1 MLTVLKKYFVGD
13 AHNNRAPEVK
23 LRDKILIATCVL
35 MLEVAK
41 SDDDFA
47 ASEMETIHRILET
60 ELEIS
65 KEDIS
70 EMLKIAEKDREN
82 SVDIFEYTRL
92 INHHFSR
99 SEKLQMVERFWK
111 IIFAD
116 GNFDQFEDYM
126 VHKLADLL
134 RLTHEELIAAKLKV
148 KPSYITNR

>member
-1 MLTVLKKYFVGD
+1 MLTVLKKYFIGD
-13 AHNNRAPEVK
+13 AQNDRTPEVK

-41 SDDDFA
+41 SDDEFVTT
-47 ASEMETIHRILET
+47 EKEIIHRILET
-60 ELEIS
+60 ELEIP
-65 KEDIS
+65 KEDVKEI
-70 EMLKIAEKDREN
+70 LKIAERDREE
-82 SVDIFEYTRL
+82 SVDIFEYTSL
-92 INHHFSR
+92 INRHFSR
-99 SEKLQMVERFWK
+99 TEKLQMVERFWE

-148 KPSYITNR
+148 KPPHITNR

>member
-1 MLTVLKKYFVGD
+1 MLTVLKKYFIGD
-13 AHNNRAPEVK
+13 AQNSRAPEVK

-41 SDDDFA
+41 SDDEFA
-47 ASEMETIHRILET
+47 TAEKEIIHRILEA
-60 ELEIS
+60 ELEIP
-65 KEDIS
+65 KEDVMEII
-70 EMLKIAEKDREN
+70 KIAERNREE
-82 SVDIFEYTRL
+82 SVDIFEYTNL

-99 SEKLQMVERFWK
+99 TEKLQMVERFWE

-116 GNFDQFEDYM
+116 GNFDQFEDYT

-148 KPSYITNR
+148 KPQQITNR